1 MLWFSCLLVAYL
13 FFLLFLL
20 IGYRYGV
27 AKRKKDRKKDI
38 SIELNDVTVVIPF
51 RNEKENL
58 NVLINQIKRLKIRPL
73 QFLFVDDHSTDG
85 GAALIE
91 ANRDNAIALLS
102 MKEKTGKKEAVYK
115 GVIKAKTSYILC
127 WDADISF
134 SIDYFKELRTKP
146 KKDLVI
152 LPVHHMSLGIYDW
165 FFEIDVI
172 LANYINHSSYG
183 VNRPVICSGANLLF
197 KKASYLEVIA
207 LESHKHIASGDDAFL
222 LRNMQQANKSIEL
235 GALNHSAVSTPN
247 PGNFIE
253 FLSQRAR
260 WFGKTF
266 LLKDKLL
273 NAYGLIQ
280 LLFALGFFALLLFL
294 ICTDPILLL
303 KFWFVKSLIETVFL
317 LPFFY
322 ALNKTKLLTILPLY
336 GVVFPIYNIILLSS
350 LFRKKKWKG
359 RVI

>member
-20 IGYRYGV
+20 IGYQYGV

-73 QFLFVDDHSTDG
+73 QFLFVDDHSTDD

-91 ANRDNAIALLS
+91 ANMDNAVALLS

-134 SIDYFKELRTKP
+134 SIDYFKELSTKP

-165 FFEIDVI
+165 FFEVDVI

-235 GALNHSAVSTPN
+235 GALNHSAVTTPN
-247 PGNFIE
+247 PVNYIE

-273 NAYGLIQ
+273 NTYGLIQ
-280 LLFALGFFALLLFL
+280 LLFALSFFALLLFL
-294 ICTDPILLL
+294 FCTDPILLL

-359 RVI
+359 RII

>member
-1 MLWFSCLLVAYL
+1 MLWFSYLLVAYL

-38 SIELNDVTVVIPF
+38 SIELNDITVVIPF

-91 ANRDNAIALLS
+91 ANRDNAVALLS

-134 SIDYFKELRTKP
+134 SIDYFKELSTKP

-165 FFEIDVI
+165 FFEVDVI

-197 KKASYLEVIA
+197 KKTSYLEVIA

-235 GALNHSAVSTPN
+235 GALNHCQVTTPN
-247 PGNFIE
+247 PNSIRAFIQ
-253 FLSQRAR
+253 QRSR

-266 LLKDKLL
+266 MLKDKLL
-273 NAYGLIQ
+273 NVYGLIQ
-280 LLFALGFFALLLFL
+280 LLFALSFFILLLMLFV
-294 ICTDPILLL
+294 IDPILFL
-303 KFWFVKSLIETVFL
+303 KFWSLKSLVEIVLL

-322 ALNKTKLLTILPLY
+322 ALNKTKLLTILPVY
-336 GVVFPIYNIILLSS
+336 GLIFPIYNIVLLAS
-350 LFRKKKWKG
+350 LFRKKEWKG
-359 RVI
+359 RPI